1 MTEIQAREAVVSI
14 MKGWLGWSESDGRY
28 RKIIDIYNGQTPLP
42 VGYKVK
48 YTDDWC
54 AVTVTAAFLKA
65 GLSQIHCGEC
75 SCPRMIE
82 KYKKAGRWMERD
94 SYIPQP
100 GDLVMYDWEDDGQG
114 DNTGQPNHVGMAAGF
129 CGDYIQVIEGNRG
142 NAVCYRWLKTDGR
155 FIRGFCLPDFQGEE
169 DAMTEKEIR
178 SIVREEV
185 EKLQNELAGEP
196 ASPWAEKFWNEASAR
211 GIVDGSRPR
220 SPVTRQ
226 EAAAMILKVIP
237 SER

>member
-1 MTEIQAREAVVSI
+1 MTEAQARDAVVSI

-28 RKIIDIYNGQTPLP
+28 RKIIDLYNTQKPLP

-65 GLSQIHCGEC
+65 GLSHIHCGEC

-100 GDLVMYDWEDDGQG
+100 GDLVMYDWEDDGRG
-114 DNTGQPNHVGMAAGF
+114 DNTGQPNHVGMVAGF

-142 NAVCYRWLKTDGR
+142 NAVCYRWLKINGR
-155 FIRGFCLPDFQGEE
+155 YIRGFCLPDFEGEE
-169 DAMTEKEIR
+169 DTMTEKELR
-178 SIVREEV
+178 RIVREEV
-185 EKLQNELAGEP
+185 EKMQNELAAEP
-196 ASPWAEKFWNEASAR
+196 ASPWAQKFWDEAKER

-220 SPVTRQ
+220 SAVTRQ
-226 EAAAMILKVIP
+226 EAAIMVVKMIP